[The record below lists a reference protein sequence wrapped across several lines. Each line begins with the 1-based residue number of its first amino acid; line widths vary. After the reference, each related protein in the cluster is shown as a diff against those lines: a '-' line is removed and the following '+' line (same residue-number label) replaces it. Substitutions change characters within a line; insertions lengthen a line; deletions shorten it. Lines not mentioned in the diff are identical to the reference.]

1 MENGSKTKV
10 GESGERISGGQR
22 QRIAI
27 ARALYKNP
35 KIIVLDESTNSL
47 DSNIERAIINEV
59 NFLKGE
65 KTIIMIAHRLSTLSS
80 CEKIY
85 KLTSNGLEIVN

>member
-1 MENGSKTKV
+1 MENGLKTKV

-27 ARALYKNP
+27 ARALYTNP

-47 DSNIERAIINEV
+47 DSKTEQAILNEV

-85 KLTSNGLEIVN
+85 KLTQNGLEIVN

>member
-1 MENGSKTKV
+1 M
-10 GESGERISGGQR
+10 GETGERISGGQR

-35 KIIVLDESTNSL
+35 KVIILDESTNSL
-47 DSNIERAIINEV
+47 DTNTERAIINEV

-85 KLTSNGLEIVN
+85 KLTSSGLEVAN